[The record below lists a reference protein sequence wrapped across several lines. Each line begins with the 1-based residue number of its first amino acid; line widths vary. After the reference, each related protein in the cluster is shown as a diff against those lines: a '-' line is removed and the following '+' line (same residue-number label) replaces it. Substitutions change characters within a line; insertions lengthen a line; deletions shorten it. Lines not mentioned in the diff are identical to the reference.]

1 MLRTVGLRAS
11 GLGVRAQSLAVWA
24 FFLQGVGT
32 SSGARVAGVLQFS
45 IRNLQGFVKV

>member
-11 GLGVRAQSLAVWA
+11 GLGVRGQSLAV
-24 FFLQGVGT
+24 
-32 SSGARVAGVLQFS
+32 GVLQFS